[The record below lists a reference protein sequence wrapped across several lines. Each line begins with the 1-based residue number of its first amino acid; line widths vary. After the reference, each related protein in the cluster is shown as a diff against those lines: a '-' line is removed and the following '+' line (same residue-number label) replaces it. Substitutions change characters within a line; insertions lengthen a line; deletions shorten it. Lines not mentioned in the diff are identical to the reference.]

1 MSAISTKEDRKIVL
15 LSGGTGTPKLILGL
29 REFIL
34 DESFTI
40 IGNTG
45 DDDEFYGLLVSP
57 DIDTLLYLFTGTLDL
72 KKFWGLENES
82 YVAMSQLTTMKE
94 ETWFRLGDK
103 DLGLHLLRNKL
114 LLRGWKVTAI
124 VSEICNRLGIKA
136 EIMPMSNE
144 PVRTVLFDSL
154 GSKYSFQEYTVKTK
168 ETPIIAKVEYEGAEK
183 ANITPEMK
191 KTIANSSTIIIGPSN
206 PITSIGP
213 MLAIKEL
220 KDALIQT
227 RATIIAVSPFEGE
240 TAFSGPAA
248 KLMVTVHHK
257 PNAYGVAKLYKDFLD
272 IIIISEKDK
281 KLIPKIAKLGIRAIC
296 ANISLKTQQE
306 RKNFAEK
313 ILSIITDNENK
324 I

>member
-1 MSAISTKEDRKIVL
+1 MSILPTKEDRKMVL

-34 DESFTI
+34 DESLTI

-57 DIDTLLYLFTGTLDL
+57 DIDTLIYLFAGTLDL
-72 KKFWGLENES
+72 EKFWGLENDS
-82 YVAMSQLTTMKE
+82 YITMSQLATMKE
-94 ETWFRLGDK
+94 ETWFQLGDK

-114 LLRGWKVTAI
+114 LTRGWKLTNA

-136 EIMPMSNE
+136 KIIPMSND
-144 PVRTVLFDSL
+144 PVRTVLYDSL
-154 GSKYSFQEYTVKTK
+154 SSKYSFQNYTVKLK
-168 ETPIIAKVEYEGAEK
+168 GSPIIIKVEYEGAEK
-183 ANITPEMK
+183 ATIIPEIK

-220 KDALIQT
+220 KTALVKTQ
-227 RATIIAVSPFEGE
+227 ATIIAVAPFRGE
-240 TAFSGPAA
+240 SAFSGPAA
-248 KLMVTVHHK
+248 KLMETLHHK

-281 KLIPKIAKLGIRAIC
+281 KLIPKIAKLGIKAIC

-306 RKNFAEK
+306 RKDFAET
-313 ILSIITDNENK
+313 ILNIINGNK
-324 I
+324 KTI